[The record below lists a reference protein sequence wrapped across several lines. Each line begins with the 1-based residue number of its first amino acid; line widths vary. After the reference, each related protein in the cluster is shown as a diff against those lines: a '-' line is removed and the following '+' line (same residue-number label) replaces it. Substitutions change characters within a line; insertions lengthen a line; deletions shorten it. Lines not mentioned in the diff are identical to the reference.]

1 MNAHSLRTAAST
13 AHGPGAPPLE
23 LRDVFRI
30 YREQDIETVALRGAN
45 LTVADGEFVAI
56 VGRSGSGKSTLLH
69 IAASLTM
76 PSAGKTLVS
85 GVDMTRLTEDERAE
99 VRRQQVG
106 IVFQQHNLIPF
117 LTAQENVEV
126 AMTEPHPTQRRAR
139 AIALLEQVG
148 LGARLRHRPATL
160 SGGEQQRAAIAVA
173 LANQPLL
180 LLADEITGEL
190 DSVTADGIMRLLL
203 DLNREEGMAIVLV
216 THNPAVAALA
226 ARRVQ
231 MADGMLLPWE
241 APAAESASA
250 APAAEAV
257 GAAPRGEV
265 IVRAGHLTKT
275 YAGGLVALRDVSFAV
290 RAGETLAIMGPSGC
304 GKSTLLNLLGGLDR
318 PSSGAVQINGQS
330 LSEVSAAELATIR
343 RRVIG
348 VVFQAHNLLPTL
360 TAWENVAVPLLLDG
374 VAPET
379 RHQRALALLERVGL
393 KAEAEKLP
401 DQMSGGQRQR
411 VAIARSLAH
420 RPRVLLADEPTG
432 ALDSENADLI
442 ARLLIEIAHEEKLAL
457 ALVTHDPVV
466 AAHCQRIM
474 QLADGR
480 QIEQVDRTE
489 EYA

>member
-1 MNAHSLRTAAST
+1 
-13 AHGPGAPPLE
+13 
-23 LRDVFRI
+23 
-30 YREQDIETVALRGAN
+30 
-45 LTVADGEFVAI
+45 
-56 VGRSGSGKSTLLH
+56 
-69 IAASLTM
+69 
-76 PSAGKTLVS
+76 
-85 GVDMTRLTEDERAE
+85 
-99 VRRQQVG
+99 
-106 IVFQQHNLIPF
+106 
-117 LTAQENVEV
+117 
-126 AMTEPHPTQRRAR
+126 
-139 AIALLEQVG
+139 
-148 LGARLRHRPATL
+148 
-160 SGGEQQRAAIAVA
+160 VA